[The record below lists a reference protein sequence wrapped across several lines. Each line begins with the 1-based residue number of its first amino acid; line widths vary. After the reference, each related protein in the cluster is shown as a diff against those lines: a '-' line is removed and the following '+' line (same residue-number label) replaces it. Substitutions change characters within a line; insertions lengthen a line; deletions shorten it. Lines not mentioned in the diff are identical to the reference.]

1 MRLIEEQIKLGLYDK
16 YHDLDV
22 ISSDLQYINSSWY
35 VDNNILII
43 NIEAHNTD
51 DFFRQG
57 FKFKIKVKSIE
68 QVNKII
74 SKFEDFIKELKWI

>member
-1 MRLIEEQIKLGLYDK
+1 MIMRLIEEQIKLGLYDK

-74 SKFEDFIKELKWI
+74 SKFEDFIKELK

>member
-74 SKFEDFIKELKWI
+74 SKFEDFIKELK